1 MLVRH
6 RPGVTAAAAAMAV
19 GGGLVAATPASAAI
33 TGCTYVAAIT
43 GCTYVHVTGSGGH
56 RGAAVTCKGDGTSRF
71 QAAVT
76 CKRLDTGYE
85 YRHDG
90 PPERAWP
97 ADGTST
103 VWCDL
108 GANLIHVA
116 YVRLS

>member
-6 RPGVTAAAAAMAV
+6 RLGVTAAVAAMAV
-19 GGGLVAATPASAAI
+19 GAGVVAATPASA
-33 TGCTYVAAIT
+33 VIT

-90 PPERAWP
+90 PPEWAWP
-97 ADGTST
+97 GGGTST

-108 GANLIHVA
+108 GANVIHVA